1 LSEPESRAGAAL
13 IRALHPRVSVWFHQ
27 PVGVVDQSGG
37 SAGVES
43 RFANIL
49 GLPLRAMQRY
59 NGSVVS
65 WQNLSYPGT
74 TAFVVEL
81 PTRTDATLRA
91 KALRALLDLE
101 R

>member
-13 IRALHPRVSVWFHQ
+13 IRALHPRV
-27 PVGVVDQSGG
+27 

-74 TAFVVEL
+74 TAFVDG
-81 PTRTDATLRA
+81 PQTRSWWMAQTRGAGPDRSSRA
-91 KALRALLDLE
+91 VAWSPGR